1 MMHPN
6 CRLQLNNARA
16 ASGRQPMTA
25 AQEAAIEARL
35 KSAMRQLARQQGPA
49 WRALTPDQQ
58 MLAGAQLAARD
69 IAAEAARKLANAQ
82 TQVLKTAELEG
93 RIQDQL
99 SAQGMAGQ
107 KLERTAALVHDF
119 EKTHAYVDGVK
130 RDNVRGL
137 MDLISAADDKQGAT
151 IGRQALMVLFDAQNP
166 VMTRDLALE
175 VFAKG
180 NAGTGNAAARAG
192 AKAWLDI
199 TEAMRQR
206 FNAGGGDVGRLDY
219 GYLPQ
224 AHDQMRVLKAGQDAW
239 AQQVLSMLDRSRY
252 LKEDGARMTDA
263 EVLDALRGAW
273 ETISSDGANKTN
285 PGAFK
290 GTGARANRGSESRE
304 IHFKDGAAYL
314 QYLGQYGTGSMYD
327 AMIGHIGG
335 LSRDIGLVERYGPN
349 PEAQMRV
356 QFDLAQRS
364 DGDGA
369 MGGGVRVFGNKA
381 DAYWRLLNGT
391 AGSPESARIAQI
403 GQHTRNVETFGKL
416 QGAVLSSITDLGT
429 YFVTTGFNKL
439 SYWDAFTN
447 IGRAMTKDT
456 KDFMNSHGMIAESMI
471 SDLNR
476 WAGENVAQSWSGRI
490 AAATMRLSLMNAW
503 TDTLRRGFQIT
514 HMQGIAK
521 MRATDWGSLAEYDQ
535 WRLSNAGL
543 TPEDWTVIQQ
553 AQPIAHN
560 GAEFITPD
568 GIYATGDPR
577 AGEVVA
583 KYLGM
588 ISDESEVA
596 VLNPDLATRAITT
609 AGSSQSG
616 TIPGELWRAVMQFKS
631 FPIAMISRHWRRAL
645 ETPQGLDGAP
655 VAANRLAYAGSLLVS
670 LTALGAI
677 AFQSKQIVSGKDP
690 VDMTTP
696 KFWVKAFAQGG
707 GLGFAGDILLG
718 DTTDDRSPLDSFSRL
733 LLGPTFGSA
742 AELYELTKGNI
753 DEALAGKATHA
764 GAEAVRFARGHLPL
778 VNLWYAKG
786 ALDHAGL
793 HALQENLSPGYL
805 SRIQSKAR
813 KDWGQDYWWK
823 PGTGMPDRAPSFAD
837 IVGD

>member
-1 MMHPN
+1 MHPA

-16 ASGRQPMTA
+16 ASGRQPMTS

-35 KSAMRQLARQQGPA
+35 SGAMRQLARTDPN
-49 WRALTPDQQ
+49 WRALTPDQR
-58 MLAGAQLAARD
+58 MLAGAQRAAQD
-69 IAAEAARKLANAQ
+69 IAAEAARKVANAQ
-82 TQVLKTAELEG
+82 AQVLKTAELET
-93 RIQDQL
+93 RLQDQL
-99 SAQGMAGQ
+99 SAQAMAGQ
-107 KLERTAALVHDF
+107 KVERTAALVHDF
-119 EKTHAYVDGVK
+119 EKTNAYIDGVK

-137 MDLISAADDKQGAT
+137 MDLIAAADDRQGAT
-151 IGRQALMVLFDAQNP
+151 VGRQALMILFDAQNP

-175 VFAKG
+175 VFAMG

-192 AKAWLDI
+192 AAAWLKI
-199 TEAMRQR
+199 TDQMRQR
-206 FNAGGGDVGRLDY
+206 FNASGGDVGRLDY

-224 AHDQMRVLKAGQDAW
+224 AHDQLRVLKAGQDAW
-239 AQQVLSMLDRSRY
+239 AQQVLPMVDRSRY
-252 LKEDGARMTDA
+252 VKEDGVRMNDA
-263 EVLDALRGAW
+263 EVLDMLRGAW
-273 ETISSDGANKTN
+273 ETISSDGANKTA

-290 GTGARANRGSESRE
+290 GQGARANRGAESRE
-304 IHFKDGAAYL
+304 IHFKDGEAYL
-314 QYLGQYGTGSMYD
+314 QYLGQFGTGSMYD

-335 LSRDIGLVERYGPN
+335 LARDIGLVERYGPN

-356 QFDLAQRS
+356 QFDVAQRA

-369 MGGGVRVFGNKA
+369 LGGGVRVFGNKA

-391 AGSPESARIAQI
+391 AGSPQSARIAQV

-416 QGAVLSSITDLGT
+416 QGAVLSSVTDLGT

-447 IGRAMTKDT
+447 IGSAMTKDS
-456 KDFMNSHGMIAESMI
+456 KDFMNTHGLIAESMI

-476 WAGENVAQSWSGRI
+476 WSGENVAQSWSGRI
-490 AAATMRLSLMNAW
+490 AASTMRLSLMNAW
-503 TDTLRRGFQIT
+503 TDTLRRGFQLT
-514 HMQGIAK
+514 HMQGIGK
-521 MRATDWGSLAEYDQ
+521 MRGTDWGNLAEYDQ

-543 TPEDWTVIQQ
+543 TPDDWSVIQR
-553 AQPIAHN
+553 AQPVVHN

-596 VLNPDLATRAITT
+596 VLNPDLATRAITS
-609 AGSSQSG
+609 AGASQSG

-631 FPIAMISRHWRRAL
+631 FPIAMISRHWMRML
-645 ETPQGLDGAP
+645 DTPQGLEGAP
-655 VAANRLAYAGSLLVS
+655 AVANRLAYSGALLVS

-696 KFWVKAFAQGG
+696 KFWTKAFAQGG

-718 DTTDDRSPLDSFSRL
+718 DTTEDRSPLDSFGRL

-742 AELYELTKGNI
+742 ADLYELTKGNV
-753 DEALAGKATHA
+753 DEALAKKNTHL
-764 GAEAVRFARGHLPL
+764 GAEALRFARGHAPL
-778 VNLWYAKG
+778 VSLWYAKA

-793 HALQENLSPGYL
+793 HAIQENLSPGYL
-805 SRIQSKAR
+805 SRVQTKAR
-813 KDWGQDYWWK
+813 RDWSQDFWWE
-823 PGTGMPDRAPSFAD
+823 PGTGLPDRGPSFAE
-837 IVGD
+837 IAGQ